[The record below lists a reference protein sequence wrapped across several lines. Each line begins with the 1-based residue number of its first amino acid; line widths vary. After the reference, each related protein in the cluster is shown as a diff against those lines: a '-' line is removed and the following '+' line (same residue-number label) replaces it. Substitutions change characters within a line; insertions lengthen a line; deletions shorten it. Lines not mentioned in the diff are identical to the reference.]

1 MTKAD
6 AMTRVRTV
14 VSGLEVL
21 SGPARRPGPKH
32 RALDVFIGRWIN
44 QGRTTGPDTPSV
56 DIVTSDVYEWA
67 PGGFFVLHAAYGR
80 IGDVDVGGIEVIGYD
95 PERRAY
101 RSEFFDSHGSATT
114 SELIERDGV
123 WTWCRLGTRTTM
135 TFSDDGRTQSARHER
150 TRDGTT
156 WESSMEVTLRRIG

>member
-6 AMTRVRTV
+6 ATARVRTV
-14 VSGLEVL
+14 VSGLEVF
-21 SGPARRPGPKH
+21 SGRTRRPG
-32 RALDVFIGRWIN
+32 
-44 QGRTTGPDTPSV
+44 
-56 DIVTSDVYEWA
+56 
-67 PGGFFVLHAAYGR
+67 
-80 IGDVDVGGIEVIGYD
+80 

-101 RSEFFDSHGSATT
+101 RSEFFDSHGNATT

-123 WTWCRLGTRTTM
+123 WTWCRQGTRTAM

-156 WESSMEVTLRRIG
+156 WDSSMEVTLRRIG